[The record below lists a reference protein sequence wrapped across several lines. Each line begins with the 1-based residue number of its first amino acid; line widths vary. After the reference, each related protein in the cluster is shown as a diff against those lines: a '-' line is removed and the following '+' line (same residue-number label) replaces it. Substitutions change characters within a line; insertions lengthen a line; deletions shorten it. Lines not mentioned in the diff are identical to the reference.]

1 MQVQN
6 NVSFGSIQRVMVPPK
21 AFSKAGQDVVKDVI
35 APYAKSISSDVMMFV
50 GSPKFPKIIKEILE
64 TGYGDT
70 KKCLNRYRGMVPRFL
85 SENQDQPLYI
95 VTGKEDIEAVKV
107 FSDLRAGS
115 EGETRKAYGI
125 LGELIENVEGFTRE
139 FGAKIKNVGFSEI
152 LEKSKKLGVKDKV
165 YDKYAET
172 SSVRQWLMNR
182 PAALQELKPV
192 SEGFAEITTSKT
204 AKIHN

>member
-35 APYAKSISSDVMMFV
+35 EPYAKSISSDVVMFV
-50 GSPKFPKIIKEILE
+50 GSPKFPKIIKEIVE
-64 TGYGDT
+64 KGYGDT
-70 KKCLNRYRGMVPRFL
+70 KRCLERYKGKMPRFL

-95 VTGKEDIEAVKV
+95 VTGKEDIEAVKM

-139 FGAKIKNVGFSEI
+139 FGAKIKNV
-152 LEKSKKLGVKDKV
+152 D
-165 YDKYAET
+165 
-172 SSVRQWLMNR
+172 
-182 PAALQELKPV
+182 
-192 SEGFAEITTSKT
+192 FAEISKGQ
-204 AKIHN
+204 KNISKK